1 MDFFW
6 FVVIVVVLGLV
17 YRSWRDLGTS
27 TTTTPIGTALR
38 QRGSGDF
45 DVEVVG
51 ESHYQDALLR
61 VAGSGEVRHACE
73 ARLVLEDDNPY
84 DSQAVRVDMGGQ
96 TVGYLSRTDARRYR
110 ARVTDKGLS
119 VSCSAVIVGG
129 GAGRSLGVW
138 LDLPLE

>member
-17 YRSWRDLGTS
+17 YRFWRDIGTS
-27 TTTTPIGTALR
+27 TTDPYASAFR
-38 QRGSGDF
+38 QRGSGNF

-61 VAGSGEVRHACE
+61 VAGSGEVRHPCE
-73 ARLVLEDDNPY
+73 ARLVLEDGNPY
-84 DSQAVRVDMGGQ
+84 DSQAVRVEIGGR
-96 TVGYLSRTDARRYR
+96 TVGYLSRVDARRYR
-110 ARVTDKGLS
+110 ARVTDKGLD

-129 GAGRSLGVW
+129 GKGRSLGVW